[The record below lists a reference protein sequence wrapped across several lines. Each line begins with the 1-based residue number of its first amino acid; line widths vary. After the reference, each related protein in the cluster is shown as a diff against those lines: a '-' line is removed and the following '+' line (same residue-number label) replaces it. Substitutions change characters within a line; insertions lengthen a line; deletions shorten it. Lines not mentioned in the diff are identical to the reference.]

1 MAASFIARSPFPHG
15 PVPKHGLEM
24 ADVRIPPGRVQLRL
38 GMPVQLRRSA
48 DAWQLPRRVHLDHRQ
63 GRLRGREPRRPR
75 RRPTGN
81 LARGGPFGPWHPARA
96 HRRPGDA
103 RTAEG
108 ARNARQRRG
117 RRTVRRV
124 RVRHRTLAHHDRG
137 AIRRPAQRDA
147 VHNPGRL
154 GKGLRPGLSRIKNP
168 VTGEEEELYLDK
180 PTGFTAKRSELGMS
194 TLSRFKAPGLE
205 YDNSGQYAEFSRF
218 AYTGP

>member
-1 MAASFIARSPFPHG
+1 MAASFIVCGPFPHG

-108 ARNARQRRG
+108 ARNPRQGEAGGPFAVFASVTEHWLPTIVAPFDVRLNGIRS
-117 RRTVRRV
+117 TVRV
-124 RVRHRTLAHHDRG
+124 DS
-137 AIRRPAQRDA
+137 
-147 VHNPGRL
+147 
-154 GKGLRPGLSRIKNP
+154 GKVYDMALSRIKNP
-168 VTGEEEELYLDK
+168 VTGDEEELYLDK

-194 TLSRFKAPGLE
+194 TVSRFKAPGLE
-205 YDNSGQYAEFSRF
+205 YDNSGQYAEFSKF
-218 AYTGP
+218 SYTGP